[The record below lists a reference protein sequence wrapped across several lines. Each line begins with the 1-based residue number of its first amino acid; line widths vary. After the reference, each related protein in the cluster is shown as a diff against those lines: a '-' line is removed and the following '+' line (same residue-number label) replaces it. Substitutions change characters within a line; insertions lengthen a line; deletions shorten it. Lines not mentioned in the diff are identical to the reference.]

1 MIALVVRCWACSVF
15 YPEVRVGPNF
25 RVRVENHG
33 SPVTGLRVQIGSF
46 AGGNL
51 FIAETDK
58 NGFAMFRGV
67 RPGSYHLS
75 ADHDAGIPDGAN
87 LEVKA
92 DGPTN
97 ATVPLRW
104 PSIAPISVRSPK
116 GTIRGP
122 DYLPWQ
128 SQGNVSLDLLDG
140 INGRMLRS
148 LQTDERGEFNFGDAA
163 PGLYSV
169 RVKPS
174 GLWGWSGEQIAG
186 LIVVDVERDAPIDR
200 LDLDLGWS
208 SCGLYYA
215 ESSKCSQSDFHTA
228 RLAGQVVDSG
238 GAAIAR
244 AKIFLIDPSGMLAD
258 ELHSNGE
265 GRFLSSS
272 SLAGTYQLMVT
283 SGGFTPYRRTVHL
296 GPTGDTGGSS
306 SLTVRLGLLG
316 NCGATDSR

>member
-1 MIALVVRCWACSVF
+1 MSSRLVLVMIALVVRGGACSVF

-33 SPVTGLRVQIGSF
+33 SPVTGLRVEMRGY
-46 AGGNL
+46 AGGNPI
-51 FIAETDK
+51 IAETDK

-87 LEVKA
+87 LEVKP

-104 PSIAPISVRSPK
+104 PSIAPISVRSAK

-128 SQGNVSLDLLDG
+128 AQDKLSLDLLQG
-140 INGRMLRS
+140 INGRTLRS

-163 PGLYSV
+163 PGQYFLS
-169 RVKPS
+169 VKPS

-186 LIVVDVERDAPIDR
+186 LIAVDVERD
-200 LDLDLGWS
+200 
-208 SCGLYYA
+208 
-215 ESSKCSQSDFHTA
+215 
-228 RLAGQVVDSG
+228 
-238 GAAIAR
+238 
-244 AKIFLIDPSGMLAD
+244 
-258 ELHSNGE
+258 
-265 GRFLSSS
+265 
-272 SLAGTYQLMVT
+272 
-283 SGGFTPYRRTVHL
+283 
-296 GPTGDTGGSS
+296 GPNRSPGS
-306 SLTVRLGLLG
+306 RLGLV
-316 NCGATDSR
+316 